1 MADLSTIARPYA
13 KAVFELAN
21 SEGQL
26 EGWSEMLNTLAN
38 IAADADM
45 NSFIA
50 SPKVNA
56 AQVAEVLTDVA
67 GSVVNDSGK
76 NLVKLLAENGRVA
89 ALTDIAAQYELLK
102 IDAENSVDVEVTS
115 VEPMSVEHKKSLGES
130 LRKKLGREV
139 RMTFDTDP
147 ELLGG
152 ALIKAGDLI
161 IDGTVRGRL
170 QKMAG
175 TLAD

>member
-21 SEGQL
+21 SENRL
-26 EGWSEMLNTLAN
+26 NNWSDMLNTLAN

-45 NSFIA
+45 NRFIA
-50 SPKVNA
+50 SPRVTA
-56 AQVAEVLTDVA
+56 AQVAEVMTGVA
-67 GSVVNDSGK
+67 GSALTDAGS
-76 NLVKLLAENGRVA
+76 NLVKLLAENDRIA
-89 ALTDIAAQYELLK
+89 ALPDIAARYELLK

-115 VEPMSVEHKKSLGES
+115 VEPMSDEHKKALGES
-130 LRKKLGREV
+130 LRRKLGRDV
-139 RMTFDTDP
+139 RMTYSTDP
-147 ELLGG
+147 TLLGG

-170 QKMAG
+170 EKMAG
-175 TLAD
+175 VLAD

>member
-21 SEGQL
+21 SSGAL
-26 EGWSEMLNTLAN
+26 DAWSGVLNTLAH
-38 IAADADM
+38 IAADDAMQD
-45 NSFIA
+45 FVA
-50 SPKVNA
+50 SPKVSPE
-56 AQVAEVLTDVA
+56 QVARVLGEVA
-67 GSVVNDSGK
+67 GGDMTDAGL

-89 ALTDIAAQYELLK
+89 ALPDIAAQYELLK

-115 VEPMSVEHKKSLGES
+115 VEPMSEEHKATLGES
-130 LRKKLGREV
+130 LRRKLGREV
-139 RMTFDTDP
+139 RMTFNTDP
-147 ELLGG
+147 SLLGG

-170 QKMAG
+170 HKMSGA
-175 TLAD
+175 LAD